1 MPSRRTIRLKKH
13 KHKLS
18 LYRNMKFYESHYEE
32 YLDSCDKYNMHPEL
46 SDTFSNLPENSNQLG
61 NLILFG
67 PSGVGKY
74 TQALAILRRY
84 SSTDLKYDKKIT
96 TQTEKQNYTYH
107 ISDIHYEIDMSLLG
121 CNSKILW
128 RELFSQIVDI
138 ISVKNEKVGFILCK
152 NFHLIHAELLEVFYS
167 YIQQYSHYK
176 SVIKIKFIILTEHV
190 SFIPNN
196 MIQSCMIVNVRR
208 PSKEQYLNIASTFA
222 TDAAGTPV
230 EQFTQKVGSQYNV
243 NSRGVFNETA
253 KTILNGINASEII
266 NCKEIKT
273 FTSIRDGKVPKDI
286 FNIVCDNIIAEL
298 ISPNKLSYANFR
310 DAVYDMLIYNLD
322 VTECIWYILYFF
334 MQSGRLHGKNLSEV
348 LDRCYVFLK
357 YYNNNYRPIYH
368 LESMLFYLLTKLQK

>member
-1 MPSRRTIRLKKH
+1 
-13 KHKLS
+13 
-18 LYRNMKFYESHYEE
+18 MKFYESHYEE
-32 YLDSCDKYNMHPEL
+32 YLDSYDKYNIHPEL

-61 NLILFG
+61 NMILFG

-196 MIQSCMIVNVRR
+196 IIQSCMIVNVRR
-208 PSKEQYLNIASTFA
+208 PSKEQYLNISSTLA
-222 TDAAGTPV
+222 TDFTGTPV
-230 EQFTQKVGSQYNV
+230 EQFTQKVSSQYNV
-243 NSRGVFNETA
+243 NSFGEFNETVQ
-253 KTILNGINASEII
+253 TILNGVKASEII

-273 FTSIRDGKVPKDI
+273 FASIQDGKVPKDI

-334 MQSGRLHGKNLSEV
+334 IHSGKLQGNNLSEV

-368 LESMLFYLLTKLQK
+368 LESILFYLLTKIQK

>member
-1 MPSRRTIRLKKH
+1 
-13 KHKLS
+13 
-18 LYRNMKFYESHYEE
+18 MKFYESHYEE
-32 YLDSCDKYNMHPEL
+32 YLDSHDKFNIHPEL
-46 SDTFSNLPENSNQLG
+46 SETFSALPENSNQIG

-74 TQALAILRRY
+74 TQALSMIRRY

-96 TQTEKQNYTYH
+96 IQTEKQNYTYH

-176 SVIKIKFIILTEHV
+176 SAIKIKFIILTEHV
-190 SFIPNN
+190 SFIQNN
-196 MIQSCMIVNVRR
+196 IVQSCMIVNIRR
-208 PSKEQYLNIASTFA
+208 PSKEQYLQIASQFV
-222 TDAAGTPV
+222 TDTDKTPV
-230 EQFTQKVGSQYNV
+230 EQFVQKVGSQYNA
-243 NSRGVFNETA
+243 NSRNVFDETA
-253 KTILNGINASEII
+253 QTILNGIKASEII

-273 FTSIRDGKVPKDI
+273 FASIRDGKVPKDI

-310 DAVYDMLIYNLD
+310 DAIYDMLIYNLD

-334 MQSGRLHGKNLSEV
+334 TQSGKLHGKNLSEV

-368 LESMLFYLLTKLQK
+368 LESILFYLLTKIQK